1 MRRMFVAAA
10 AAFLA
15 LLPTIGL
22 ADETT
27 PSPDMGSD
35 EPGLK
40 QRVESDEAMGE
51 GKVTLGEGHIDLGPR
66 IIDGKWT
73 FLARD
78 DTAKLQGGKAL
89 WRNPD
94 DVVFKVHDKAK
105 LTLPEGDEYAF
116 TGAKAGDEV
125 WAVPQTETPGV
136 IWLGWNTQ
144 DPDVVNTTDRGVTLQ
159 VLQAKHMDGDG
170 AMTLF
175 LQPGNF
181 APPQL
186 LFDGKQQ
193 GDIWVDLNTHTHANW
208 VFTKPGTYLVK
219 VALNAKGTDKTERS
233 ATATLRFS
241 VGDQSDEKAAFEAAW
256 PGEEPASDSSDAAT
270 PDQSASPAATP
281 SKQADGEDAHPNDG
295 ADGASDGSSSVPWI
309 AGGVALVVVVGAV
322 VAVVMRRQKRMTD
335 EVFDDA
341 K

>member
-1 MRRMFVAAA
+1 MKRMFVAAA
-10 AAFLA
+10 AALLA
-15 LLPTIGL
+15 LLPTTGL
-22 ADETT
+22 ADEPT
-27 PSPDMGSD
+27 PTPDMGSD

-51 GKVTLGEGHIDLGPR
+51 GKVTLGEGHVDLGPR

-89 WRNPD
+89 WRNLD

-105 LTLPEGDEYAF
+105 LALPEGEEYAF

-125 WAVPQTETPGV
+125 WAVPQTEAPGV

-144 DPDVVNTTDRGVTLQ
+144 DPDVVNTIDRGVTLQ
-159 VLQAKHMDGDG
+159 VLEAKHMDGDG

-193 GDIWVDLNTHTHANW
+193 ADIWVDLNTHTHANW

-219 VALNAKGTDKTERS
+219 VAVQAKGTDKAEHS

-241 VGDQSDEKAAFEAAW
+241 VGDQADEQAAFDATW
-256 PGEEPASDSSDAAT
+256 PGEKPGSESSDAAT
-270 PDQSASPAATP
+270 PDQSASPTAAP
-281 SKQADGEDAHPNDG
+281 SNQATGDG
-295 ADGASDGSSSVPWI
+295 AGSNDSANDETDGASSVPWI
-309 AGGVALVVVVGAV
+309 AGGVALIVVVGVV
-322 VAVVMRRQKRMTD
+322 VALVMRRQKRMTD
-335 EVFDDA
+335 EVFDDE